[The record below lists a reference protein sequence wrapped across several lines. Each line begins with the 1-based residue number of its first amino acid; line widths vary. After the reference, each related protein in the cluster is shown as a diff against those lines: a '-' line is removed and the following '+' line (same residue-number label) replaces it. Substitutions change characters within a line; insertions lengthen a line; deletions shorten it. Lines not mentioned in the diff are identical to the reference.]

1 MQYISCPQM
10 KDFFLF
16 FIGNFYHETRLSIK
30 NQNKL
35 WKYLH
40 FSLFFSDFS
49 RIMLYGTLS
58 KMESSKATD
67 MYKAIDIEIN
77 IGTHDTASDDP
88 LEIDKKHAHYKSLTN
103 DQNPILEEFNG
114 FRTDIDGLKNKLR
127 MDSHVLAAKKL
138 TNELMVVR
146 AFKNYQI
153 KPENGNFV
161 KEGFKKF
168 IKKIETVR
176 LTEYIQVPLPKEL
189 QLMRTTESPALSP
202 SRVSSQKSKSI
213 LLTRLPKKSQTI
225 LKKIPSINNNKLD
238 EDKKNAKSSI
248 TPLLVN
254 LSPINKIN
262 VQSTILIEKNKLNV
276 NSQVS
281 RGYLMTEGNNENSQY
296 WTDRKPIKKKLYP
309 LSFKDLDETN
319 LDHKVKSSA
328 FSLENIKNTDRLFGL
343 HAAEIL
349 SFIIKN
355 AIENYDDPIMKK
367 IIELNGKDYSL
378 LMTSIFQ
385 PEKGVVFKEIF
396 EVFLTVF
403 QEFYFIFIKELLV
416 ENQNFFK
423 EPCK

>member
-1 MQYISCPQM
+1 M